1 MAGIM
6 PYQTTNKKPEIY
18 VIHVTIG
25 CNVQKRTNWF
35 VFVATSFEILQPECF
50 EEDKQN
56 ENIERRGHGKK
67 RNSINNQKNWKIF
80 ETTIEK
86 ELVFQ
91 NCYKT

>member
-1 MAGIM
+1 MLLFH
-6 PYQTTNKKPEIY
+6 TNKWFAASPFQF
-18 VIHVTIG
+18 

-67 RNSINNQKNWKIF
+67 KNLIDNQKIGKFSKQQLKKN
-80 ETTIEK
+80 
-86 ELVFQ
+86 
-91 NCYKT
+91 